1 MSPKRYKLELDND
14 LILEIM
20 DNCFGNIFIVDPE
33 SRVLFANYNCVTAF
47 GVPRERIIGYTTQNL
62 VESGILS
69 RSTSQECLETE
80 ETVIGTVQ
88 SKLGVEMLN
97 VSRPVYNEKGE
108 LSFIMTYGQRS
119 DTMNEFLD
127 AIQEEKNRALG
138 YKNALLRV
146 GELDASSRDIVI
158 VSPKM
163 KKIFKQLDAVAPTD
177 GTIMLYSESGVGK
190 DVIANYIHKNS
201 SRKDEPF
208 IPINCAAIPRDLM
221 ESEFFGYEKG
231 AFTGANSRGKAGL
244 FEIAD
249 GGTLFLD
256 EIGEL
261 PLEMQTK
268 FLRVLESGTFT
279 RIGGYKQI
287 KTDVRLITATNRDL
301 RQMIQEKTFRED
313 LYFRLN
319 VLSFMIPPLRE
330 RVEAIETF
338 VNLFLQIYNKKY
350 HKRLTIS
357 DTTLQQFKS
366 YHWSGNIREL
376 KNVIERMVLTSDT
389 DFSQPDYAGIPL
401 HVADTAPAMP
411 ASAQSASMQTA
422 SLPSAHAAQFQA
434 ARMGIL
440 SSGGQSIKDLF
451 IEAERQKVLDVLLSV
466 NGNKKKAAKI
476 LGISRG
482 KLYKLLDQ

>member
-1 MSPKRYKLELDND
+1 
-14 LILEIM
+14 
-20 DNCFGNIFIVDPE
+20 
-33 SRVLFANYNCVTAF
+33 
-47 GVPRERIIGYTTQNL
+47 
-62 VESGILS
+62 
-69 RSTSQECLETE
+69 
-80 ETVIGTVQ
+80 
-88 SKLGVEMLN
+88 
-97 VSRPVYNEKGE
+97 
-108 LSFIMTYGQRS
+108 
-119 DTMNEFLD
+119 
-127 AIQEEKNRALG
+127 
-138 YKNALLRV
+138 
-146 GELDASSRDIVI
+146 
-158 VSPKM
+158 
-163 KKIFKQLDAVAPTD
+163 
-177 GTIMLYSESGVGK
+177 
-190 DVIANYIHKNS
+190 
-201 SRKDEPF
+201 
-208 IPINCAAIPRDLM
+208 M

-279 RIGGYKQI
+279 RIGGYKQN

-338 VNLFLQIYNKKY
+338 VNLFLQVYNKKY

-357 DTTLQQFKS
+357 DTTLQQFKN

-389 DFSQPDYAGIPL
+389 DFSQPDDAGIPL
-401 HVADTAPAMP
+401 QAAAARTP
-411 ASAQSASMQTA
+411 ASAQTA
-422 SLPSAHAAQFQA
+422 SLPAMHTQQFQTA
-434 ARMGIL
+434 GAGIL
-440 SSGGQSIKDLF
+440 SAGGQSMKDLF
-451 IEAERQKVLDVLLSV
+451 KEAERQKVLDVLLSV
-466 NGNKKKAAKI
+466 NGNKKKAAEI

>member
-1 MSPKRYKLELDND
+1 M
-14 LILEIM
+14 
-20 DNCFGNIFIVDPE
+20 
-33 SRVLFANYNCVTAF
+33 
-47 GVPRERIIGYTTQNL
+47 
-62 VESGILS
+62 
-69 RSTSQECLETE
+69 
-80 ETVIGTVQ
+80 
-88 SKLGVEMLN
+88 
-97 VSRPVYNEKGE
+97 
-108 LSFIMTYGQRS
+108 
-119 DTMNEFLD
+119 
-127 AIQEEKNRALG
+127 
-138 YKNALLRV
+138 
-146 GELDASSRDIVI
+146 
-158 VSPKM
+158 
-163 KKIFKQLDAVAPTD
+163 
-177 GTIMLYSESGVGK
+177 
-190 DVIANYIHKNS
+190 IANYIHKNS

-366 YHWSGNIREL
+366 YHWSGNIWEL

-401 HVADTAPAMP
+401 HIADATPAMP
-411 ASAQSASMQTA
+411 ASAQSAV
-422 SLPSAHAAQFQA
+422 LPSAHAAQFQA
-434 ARMGIL
+434 AGTGIL
-440 SSGGQSIKDLF
+440 SASGQSMKDLF
-451 IEAERQKVLDVLLSV
+451 EEAERQKVLDALLSV
-466 NGNKKKAAKI
+466 NGNKKKAAEI